1 MTNQTKPT
9 YSEMKEK
16 FNSVATPLSETQL
29 METLK
34 AFKSE
39 AKAKQ
44 WLISHLNDRQRYFV
58 SMVDAFT
65 TKGWKHFYGQPLYLK
80 FLELYAKNILFLV
93 DCSPLSSRE
102 TKTFKE
108 QIVDLLASCQGVSE
122 APKPK
127 VSPRKPKASKPKAS
141 KPKVSQSKPKVV
153 ASKPT
158 VSKPKVSDDK
168 LTKLTESVCLL
179 ANQVAKL
186 TELVTRTSLEV
197 AEIKASKVEPKVVQP
212 KVSQP
217 KAIAKPKVIDEKVL
231 VRDKKTNTK
240 VVVSKEIKPKATPTK
255 SLWEQIFTQTTKVD
269 HKLAFGHSSD
279 VDCGKRRKALMEV
292 K

>member
-1 MTNQTKPT
+1 MSKQTKPNYT
-9 YSEMKEK
+9 EMKES
-16 FNSVATPLSETQL
+16 FNHVSAVLTESQL

-34 AFKSE
+34 GFKTES
-39 AKAKQ
+39 KAKQ

-58 SMVDAFT
+58 SLVDAFT

-80 FLELYAKNILFLV
+80 FIELYAKNILFLV
-93 DCSPLSSRE
+93 DSSPLSVRE

-122 APKPK
+122 TP
-127 VSPRKPKASKPKAS
+127 KPKASARKPKAS
-141 KPKVSQSKPKVV
+141 KPKVSKPQPKVAPSKPK

-179 ANQVAKL
+179 ATQVAKL
-186 TELVTRTSLEV
+186 TELVTQTSKEV
-197 AEIKASKVEPKVVQP
+197 AEIKASSQPKVVQP
-212 KVSQP
+212 KVV
-217 KAIAKPKVIDEKVL
+217 AKPKVIDEKVI

-255 SLWEQIFTQTTKVD
+255 SLWEQIFTQTNKVD
-269 HKLAFGHSSD
+269 HKLAFGHTSD

>member
-16 FNSVATPLSETQL
+16 FNAVATPLSETQL

-58 SMVDAFT
+58 SLVDAFT

-80 FLELYAKNILFLV
+80 FLELYSKNILFLV
-93 DCSPLSSRE
+93 DCSPLSVRE

-108 QIVDLLASCQGVSE
+108 QIVDLMASCQGVSE
-122 APKPK
+122 TPKPK
-127 VSPRKPKASKPKAS
+127 VNPRKPKAS

-153 ASKPT
+153 PSKPKASKPT

-179 ANQVAKL
+179 ATQVAKL

-197 AEIKASKVEPKVVQP
+197 AEIKASKVEPKVI
-212 KVSQP
+212 QP
-217 KAIAKPKVIDEKVL
+217 KAVSKPKVIDEKVI

-279 VDCGKRRKALMEV
+279 VDCGKRKKALMEV

>member
-1 MTNQTKPT
+1 MSKQTKPT
-9 YSEMKEK
+9 YSEMQES
-16 FNSVATPLSETQL
+16 FNHVSAVLTESQL

-34 AFKSE
+34 GFKSE
-39 AKAKQ
+39 SKAKQ

-58 SMVDAFT
+58 SLVDAFT

-80 FLELYAKNILFLV
+80 FLELYGKNILFLV
-93 DCSPLSSRE
+93 DCSPLSVRE
-102 TKTFKE
+102 TKTFRAK
-108 QIVDLLASCQGVSE
+108 IVDLMASCQGVSE
-122 APKPK
+122 TPKPK
-127 VSPRKPKASKPKAS
+127 VNPRKPKASKPKVSKPQPKVTAS
-141 KPKVSQSKPKVV
+141 KPM

-197 AEIKASKVEPKVVQP
+197 AEIKASKVEPKVSQP
-212 KVSQP
+212 KVV
-217 KAIAKPKVIDEKVL
+217 AKPKVIDEKVI

-255 SLWEQIFTQTTKVD
+255 SLWEQIFTQTNKVD

-279 VDCGKRRKALMEV
+279 VDCGKRKKALMEV

>member
-1 MTNQTKPT
+1 MTTQTKPT
-9 YSEMKEK
+9 YSEMKES
-16 FNSVATPLSETQL
+16 FNHVSAVLTESQL

-34 AFKSE
+34 GFKSE
-39 AKAKQ
+39 SKAKQ

-58 SMVDAFT
+58 SLVDAFT

-80 FLELYAKNILFLV
+80 FIELYGKNILFLV
-93 DCSPLSSRE
+93 DCSPLSVRE
-102 TKTFKE
+102 TKTFRE
-108 QIVDLLASCQGVSE
+108 QIVDLMASCQGVSE
-122 APKPK
+122 TP
-127 VSPRKPKASKPKAS
+127 KPKAS
-141 KPKVSQSKPKVV
+141 KPKVSQSQPKVAKPKVTASKPK

-197 AEIKASKVEPKVVQP
+197 AEIKASSQP

-217 KAIAKPKVIDEKVL
+217 KVVQPKAVAKPKVIDEKVI

-240 VVVSKEIKPKATPTK
+240 VVVSKDIKPKATPTK
-255 SLWEQIFTQTTKVD
+255 SLWDQIFSQTNKVD
-269 HKLAFGHSSD
+269 HKLAFGHTSD

>member
-1 MTNQTKPT
+1 MSKQTKPT

-16 FNSVATPLSETQL
+16 FNNVATPLSETQF

-34 AFKSE
+34 AFKTE
-39 AKAKQ
+39 DKAKQ

-80 FLELYAKNILFLV
+80 FLELYSQNILFLV
-93 DCSPLSSRE
+93 DSSPLSSRE

-108 QIVDLLASCQGVSE
+108 QIVDLMASCQGVSE
-122 APKPK
+122 TPKPK
-127 VSPRKPKASKPKAS
+127 ASARKPKASKPK
-141 KPKVSQSKPKVV
+141 
-153 ASKPT
+153 

-179 ANQVAKL
+179 ATQVAKL
-186 TELVTRTSLEV
+186 TELVTKTSLEV
-197 AEIKASKVEPKVVQP
+197 AEIKASTQP

-217 KAIAKPKVIDEKVL
+217 KVVQPKAVAKPKVIDEKVI

>member
-1 MTNQTKPT
+1 MSKQTKPNYT
-9 YSEMKEK
+9 EMKEK
-16 FNSVATPLSETQL
+16 FNAVSTPLSETQL
-29 METLK
+29 METLR
-34 AFKSE
+34 AFKTE
-39 AKAKQ
+39 DKAKQ

-80 FLELYAKNILFLV
+80 FLELYSQYILFLV
-93 DCSPLSSRE
+93 DCSPLSIRE

-108 QIVDLLASCQGVSE
+108 QIVDLMASCQGVSE
-122 APKPK
+122 TPKPK
-127 VSPRKPKASKPKAS
+127 VNPRKPKASKPTVS
-141 KPKVSQSKPKVV
+141 KPKVAPKVQPKV
-153 ASKPT
+153 TAT
-158 VSKPKVSDDK
+158 KPKVSDDK

-179 ANQVAKL
+179 ATQVAKL

-212 KVSQP
+212 KAV
-217 KAIAKPKVIDEKVL
+217 AKPKGVDEKVL

-279 VDCGKRRKALMEV
+279 VDCGKRKKALMEV

>member
-1 MTNQTKPT
+1 MSKQTKPT
-9 YSEMKEK
+9 YSEMTER
-16 FNSVATPLSETQL
+16 FNHVSAVLTESQL

-34 AFKSE
+34 GFKSE

-80 FLELYAKNILFLV
+80 FLELYSKNILFLV
-93 DCSPLSSRE
+93 DCSPLSVRE

-108 QIVDLLASCQGVSE
+108 QIVDLMASCQGVSE
-122 APKPK
+122 TPKPK
-127 VSPRKPKASKPKAS
+127 VSPRKPKASKPKVSKPQPKVANPKVTAS
-141 KPKVSQSKPKVV
+141 KPM

-197 AEIKASKVEPKVVQP
+197 AEIKASKVEPKVSQP
-212 KVSQP
+212 KVV
-217 KAIAKPKVIDEKVL
+217 AKPKVIDEKVI

-255 SLWEQIFTQTTKVD
+255 SLWEQIFTQTNKVD

>member
-1 MTNQTKPT
+1 MSKQTKPNYT
-9 YSEMKEK
+9 EMKEK
-16 FNSVATPLSETQL
+16 FNAVATPLSETQL
-29 METLK
+29 MESLR
-34 AFKSE
+34 AFKTE
-39 AKAKQ
+39 DKAKQ

-80 FLELYAKNILFLV
+80 FLELYSQNILFLV
-93 DCSPLSSRE
+93 DCSPLSIRE

-108 QIVDLLASCQGVSE
+108 QIVDLMASCQGVSE
-122 APKPK
+122 TPKPK
-127 VSPRKPKASKPKAS
+127 VSPRKPKAS

-153 ASKPT
+153 PSKPKASKPT

-212 KVSQP
+212 KAVS
-217 KAIAKPKVIDEKVL
+217 KPKVIDEKVI

-279 VDCGKRRKALMEV
+279 VDCGKRKKALMEV

>member
-93 DCSPLSSRE
+93 DCSPLSVRE

>member
-1 MTNQTKPT
+1 MTTKTKPT
-9 YSEMKEK
+9 YQEMKES
-16 FNSVATPLSETQL
+16 FNHVSAVLSETQL

-34 AFKSE
+34 GFKSE
-39 AKAKQ
+39 TKAKQ

-58 SMVDAFT
+58 SLVDAFA

-102 TKTFKE
+102 TKTFRE

-127 VSPRKPKASKPKAS
+127 VPARKPKAS
-141 KPKVSQSKPKVV
+141 KPKVSKVAPKVQPKVVPSKPK
-153 ASKPT
+153 A
-158 VSKPKVSDDK
+158 SKPKVSDDK

-179 ANQVAKL
+179 AKQVAQL
-186 TELVTRTSLEV
+186 TELVTKTSLEV
-197 AEIKASKVEPKVVQP
+197 AELKASKVQPKVVKPKASEPKV
-212 KVSQP
+212 
-217 KAIAKPKVIDEKVL
+217 DEKVV

-240 VVVSKEIKPKATPTK
+240 VVVSKDIKPKASHTQ
-255 SLWEQIFTQTTKVD
+255 SLWDQIFGQPNKVD
-269 HKLAFGHSSD
+269 HKMAFGHTSD

>member
-1 MTNQTKPT
+1 MSKQTKPT
-9 YSEMKEK
+9 YSEMKES
-16 FNSVATPLSETQL
+16 FNHVSAVLTESQL

-34 AFKSE
+34 GFKSE
-39 AKAKQ
+39 SKAKQ

-58 SMVDAFT
+58 SLVDAFT

-80 FLELYAKNILFLV
+80 FLELYGKNILFLV
-93 DCSPLSSRE
+93 DCSPLSVRE
-102 TKTFKE
+102 TKTFRE
-108 QIVDLLASCQGVSE
+108 QIVDLMASCQGVSE
-122 APKPK
+122 TPKPK
-127 VSPRKPKASKPKAS
+127 VSKPQPKVTASKTM
-141 KPKVSQSKPKVV
+141 

-197 AEIKASKVEPKVVQP
+197 AEIKASKVEPKVSQP
-212 KVSQP
+212 KVV
-217 KAIAKPKVIDEKVL
+217 AKPKVIDEKVI

-255 SLWEQIFTQTTKVD
+255 SLWEQIFTQTNKVD

-279 VDCGKRRKALMEV
+279 VDCGKRKKALMEV

>member
-1 MTNQTKPT
+1 MTTQTKPT

-16 FNSVATPLSETQL
+16 FNHVATPLSETQF

-34 AFKSE
+34 GFKSE

-80 FLELYAKNILFLV
+80 FIELYAKNILFLV
-93 DCSPLSSRE
+93 DSSPLSSRE

-127 VSPRKPKASKPKAS
+127 ASARKPKAS
-141 KPKVSQSKPKVV
+141 KPKVSQSQPKVAPSKPK

-179 ANQVAKL
+179 ATQVAKL
-186 TELVTRTSLEV
+186 TELVTQTSKEV
-197 AEIKASKVEPKVVQP
+197 AEIKASTQPKVVQP
-212 KVSQP
+212 KAV
-217 KAIAKPKVIDEKVL
+217 AKPKVVDEKVI

-240 VVVSKEIKPKATPTK
+240 VVVSKDIKPKATPTK
-255 SLWEQIFTQTTKVD
+255 SLWDQIFSQTNKVD
-269 HKLAFGHSSD
+269 HKLAFGHTSD
-279 VDCGKRRKALMEV
+279 VDCGKRKKALMEV

>member
-9 YSEMKEK
+9 YSEMKES
-16 FNSVATPLSETQL
+16 FNHVSAVLSETQL

-34 AFKSE
+34 GFKSE

-93 DCSPLSSRE
+93 DCSPLSARE

-127 VSPRKPKASKPKAS
+127 VSPRKPKAS

-179 ANQVAKL
+179 AKQVAQL

-212 KVSQP
+212 KVVS
-217 KAIAKPKVIDEKVL
+217 KPKVIDEKVL

-279 VDCGKRRKALMEV
+279 VDCGKRKKALMEV

>member
-1 MTNQTKPT
+1 MSKQTKPT
-9 YSEMKEK
+9 YSEMKES
-16 FNSVATPLSETQL
+16 FNHVSAVLTESQL

-34 AFKSE
+34 GFKSE
-39 AKAKQ
+39 SKAKQ

-58 SMVDAFT
+58 SLVDAFT

-80 FLELYAKNILFLV
+80 FLELYGKNILFLV
-93 DCSPLSSRE
+93 DCSPLSVRE
-102 TKTFKE
+102 TKTFRE
-108 QIVDLLASCQGVSE
+108 QIVDLMASCQGVSE
-122 APKPK
+122 TPKPK
-127 VSPRKPKASKPKAS
+127 VSPRKPKASKPKVSKPQPKVTAS
-141 KPKVSQSKPKVV
+141 KTM

-197 AEIKASKVEPKVVQP
+197 AEIKASKVEPKVSQP
-212 KVSQP
+212 KVV
-217 KAIAKPKVIDEKVL
+217 AKPKVIDEKVI

-255 SLWEQIFTQTTKVD
+255 SLWEQIFTQTNKVD

-279 VDCGKRRKALMEV
+279 VDCGKRKKALMEV

>member
-1 MTNQTKPT
+1 MTTQTKPT
-9 YSEMKEK
+9 YSEMKES
-16 FNSVATPLSETQL
+16 FNHVSAVLTESQL

-34 AFKSE
+34 GFKTESL
-39 AKAKQ
+39 AKQ

-58 SMVDAFT
+58 SLVDAFT

-80 FLELYAKNILFLV
+80 FLELYGKNILFLV
-93 DCSPLSSRE
+93 DCSPLSVRE

-108 QIVDLLASCQGVSE
+108 QIVDLMASCQGVSE
-122 APKPK
+122 TPKPK
-127 VSPRKPKASKPKAS
+127 VSPRKPKASKPKVSKPQPKVTAS
-141 KPKVSQSKPKVV
+141 KPM

-179 ANQVAKL
+179 ATQVAKL
-186 TELVTRTSLEV
+186 TELVTRTSKEV
-197 AEIKASKVEPKVVQP
+197 AEIKASKVEPKVSQP
-212 KVSQP
+212 KVV
-217 KAIAKPKVIDEKVL
+217 AKPKVIDEKVL

-240 VVVSKEIKPKATPTK
+240 VVVSKEVKPKATPTK
-255 SLWEQIFTQTTKVD
+255 SLWEQIFTQTNKVD

>member
-1 MTNQTKPT
+1 
-9 YSEMKEK
+9 
-16 FNSVATPLSETQL
+16 
-29 METLK
+29 
-34 AFKSE
+34 
-39 AKAKQ
+39 
-44 WLISHLNDRQRYFV
+44 LNDRQRYFV

-93 DCSPLSSRE
+93 DSSPLSSRE

-127 VSPRKPKASKPKAS
+127 ASARKPKASKPKVAPS
-141 KPKVSQSKPKVV
+141 KPK

-179 ANQVAKL
+179 ATQVAKL
-186 TELVTRTSLEV
+186 TELVTQTSKEV
-197 AEIKASKVEPKVVQP
+197 AEIKASTQP

-217 KAIAKPKVIDEKVL
+217 KVIQPKAVAKPKVIDEKVL

>member
-1 MTNQTKPT
+1 MSKQTKPT

-16 FNSVATPLSETQL
+16 FNNVATPLSETQL
-29 METLK
+29 MESLR
-34 AFKSE
+34 AFKTE
-39 AKAKQ
+39 DKAKQ

-93 DCSPLSSRE
+93 DCSPLSVRE
-102 TKTFKE
+102 TKTFRE
-108 QIVDLLASCQGVSE
+108 QIVDLMASCQGVSE
-122 APKPK
+122 TPKPK
-127 VSPRKPKASKPKAS
+127 VSPRKPKASKPKVS
-141 KPKVSQSKPKVV
+141 KPQPKVT

-158 VSKPKVSDDK
+158 VSKPKVSKQQSSIDNEILTK
-168 LTKLTESVCLL
+168 IVNNLTELTNQVTKLTQMTLTNSKAIAEL
-179 ANQVAKL
+179 QQPKVAK
-186 TELVTRTSLEV
+186 
-197 AEIKASKVEPKVVQP
+197 VEP

-217 KAIAKPKVIDEKVL
+217 KVVAKPKVIDEKVI

-255 SLWEQIFTQTTKVD
+255 SLWEQIFTQTNKVD

>member
-1 MTNQTKPT
+1 
-9 YSEMKEK
+9 MKES
-16 FNSVATPLSETQL
+16 FNHVSAVLTESQL

-34 AFKSE
+34 GFKTESL
-39 AKAKQ
+39 AKQ

-58 SMVDAFT
+58 SLVDAFT

-80 FLELYAKNILFLV
+80 FLELYGKNILFLV
-93 DCSPLSSRE
+93 DCSPLSVRE

-108 QIVDLLASCQGVSE
+108 QIVDLMASCQGVSE
-122 APKPK
+122 TPKPK
-127 VSPRKPKASKPKAS
+127 VSPRKPKASKPKVSKPQPKVTAS
-141 KPKVSQSKPKVV
+141 KPM

-179 ANQVAKL
+179 ATQVAKL
-186 TELVTRTSLEV
+186 TELVTRTSKEV
-197 AEIKASKVEPKVVQP
+197 AEIKASKVEPKVSQP
-212 KVSQP
+212 KVV
-217 KAIAKPKVIDEKVL
+217 AKPKVIDEKVL

-240 VVVSKEIKPKATPTK
+240 VVVSKEVKPKATPTK
-255 SLWEQIFTQTTKVD
+255 SLWEQIFTQTNKVD

>member
-1 MTNQTKPT
+1 MSKQTKPNYT
-9 YSEMKEK
+9 EMKEK
-16 FNSVATPLSETQL
+16 FNNVATPLSETQL
-29 METLK
+29 MESLR
-34 AFKSE
+34 AFKTE
-39 AKAKQ
+39 DKAKQ

-80 FLELYAKNILFLV
+80 FLELYSQNILFLV
-93 DCSPLSSRE
+93 DCSPLSIRE

-108 QIVDLLASCQGVSE
+108 QIVDLMASCQGVSE
-122 APKPK
+122 TPKPK
-127 VSPRKPKASKPKAS
+127 VNPRKPKAVS
-141 KPKVSQSKPKVV
+141 KPKVAPKVQPKV
-153 ASKPT
+153 TA
-158 VSKPKVSDDK
+158 SKPKVSDDK

-179 ANQVAKL
+179 ATQVAKL

-212 KVSQP
+212 KAV
-217 KAIAKPKVIDEKVL
+217 AKPKVIDGKVL

-279 VDCGKRRKALMEV
+279 VDCGKRKKALMEV